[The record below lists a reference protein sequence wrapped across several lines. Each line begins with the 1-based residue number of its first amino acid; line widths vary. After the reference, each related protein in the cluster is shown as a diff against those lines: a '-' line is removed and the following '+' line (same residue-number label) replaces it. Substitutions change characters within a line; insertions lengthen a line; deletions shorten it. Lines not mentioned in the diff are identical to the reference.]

1 LFRFF
6 CVDVGE
12 SFFVGEVVVVD
23 VDGIAFVDRFSG
35 ERVTP
40 SELGWV
46 VGSEE
51 DLKEVFKVK
60 VVGFFKE
67 GVVAFEGA
75 HFVWVVNGNEVDDVG
90 VVLVM
95 MIALF
100 F

>member
-1 LFRFF
+1 M
-6 CVDVGE
+6 
-12 SFFVGEVVVVD
+12 SEVVVVNEYG
-23 VDGIAFVDRFSG
+23 VAFLNRFSG
-35 ERVTP
+35 NWITP

-51 DLKEVFKVK
+51 YLEKVFKVK

-75 HFVWVVNGNEVDDVG
+75 HFSGVVNGNEVDDVG
-90 VVLVM
+90 VMLVV
-95 MIALF
+95 MISLF